1 MNIYTFKDV
10 TTSKRQSLA
19 HDIDDGPDDEDD
31 EGVTRQIT
39 EAVEG
44 EEGEDSY
51 QVGDLHLTKNDTYTT
66 ILIMLYSFCG
76 SLMRPEKLLSLLI

>member
-19 HDIDDGPDDEDD
+19 HDIDDDPDDDD
-31 EGVTRQIT
+31 EEGGATRQIT

-44 EEGEDSY
+44 EEGEETY
-51 QVGDLHLTKNDTYTT
+51 QVRA
-66 ILIMLYSFCG
+66 
-76 SLMRPEKLLSLLI
+76 SL